1 MSRPSHRTDQH
12 RGDGQG
18 LPRVPAAFTPSPTVE
33 RALEVLPPLVVFQ
46 APRGYGKT
54 TTASAW
60 LRRPDLPDH
69 DLVWVGLPPRAVAR
83 DEFWAEVR
91 DSVVRAGYDDP
102 GPVLDGRDVG
112 RAAQERF
119 RHLVIVVDSFERVV
133 DETVDEELV
142 ELAQRHTNLHIV
154 LLTRAVRPVVA
165 LARAIA
171 PEAVVL
177 QAADFVL
184 TGEQTRQLGEELGV
198 PVTEKAAAEL
208 CTGLAGWPGLLRV
221 ALLTASFT
229 DEGEPLVDL
238 FSIAD
243 YLRIVLQDL
252 AVDGVDAALTSL
264 AVPESFTPELAEQLV
279 GAENIEATE
288 SILVRMRRAGL
299 LVTRGEG
306 EFAYPPILRDAANL
320 LLREDD
326 PARYWRLN
334 ADVARLCRAVGRMPQ
349 ALEHAVRSQDAAL
362 LAEVV
367 EESWPQLLAADRDKL
382 RDALAH
388 LQPEA
393 LAATP
398 TMIALRDH
406 VAPAE
411 LPRWFLEAVQ
421 SDLPVIAP
429 GSSTLAIAHDEA
441 DEPGV
446 ASTMLELAHVL
457 LGEADVLGAS
467 FACYDAVRRGTQ
479 DEYTLVREAGAGVA
493 LTTALLGHLDA
504 AERWMEWV
512 LARPDPPPG
521 PLETV
526 ARIVVPG
533 FLQLDRLADVDLPAE
548 PPDLPEAHQWLET
561 LIVYVWV
568 NRSLHLGNPAEVLG
582 DVEQYRDRNRHRPS
596 TWLGDSMLAAALIDL
611 CIATD
616 QLARAREIG
625 VQAGP
630 RRWESGL
637 LRAALARL
645 ALYSGDDQ
653 LALDVTKD
661 APAVAPVRPRIA
673 LKLSLVRT
681 VAAHRTGQRALAQ
694 EAMHLAT
701 RIVERTGMLR
711 PFLLVPR
718 ADLENVAAGLPNSRA
733 LLEKLDQAAVA
744 GPFPEAVRVEPLSGR
759 EIHVLREL
767 ATGRPVPIMARR
779 LFVSESTVKTQVRS
793 IYRKLGVHSRAEAL
807 ERGRLLGLLPPQE

>member
-1 MSRPSHRTDQH
+1 MSGPPHRAEH
-12 RGDGQG
+12 RGDGRG
-18 LPRVPAAFTPSPTVE
+18 LPRVPAAFTPSPAAE
-33 RALEVLPPLVVFQ
+33 RALQNLPPLVVLQ

-69 DLVWVGLPPRAVAR
+69 DLVWVGLPPRRVGR
-83 DEFWAEVR
+83 DEFWSELHDA
-91 DSVVRAGYDDP
+91 VVRAGYDDP
-102 GPVLDGRDVG
+102 GPVLDGRDLG

-119 RHLVIVVDSFERVV
+119 RHLVIVVDNFERLA
-133 DETVDEELV
+133 DESVDEELV
-142 ELAQRHTNLHIV
+142 DLAQRHENLHLV

-165 LARAIA
+165 LARAAA

-177 QAADFVL
+177 QPADFVL
-184 TGEQTRQLGEELGV
+184 APEQVRRLGEELGV

-208 CTGLAGWPGLLRV
+208 CAGLAGWPGLVRV

-229 DEGEPLVDL
+229 EEGEPVVDL

-252 AVDGVDAALTSL
+252 AVDGVDAVLTSL
-264 AVPESFTPELAEQLV
+264 AVPESFTPDLAEQLV
-279 GAENIEATE
+279 GADNIEQME
-288 SILVRMRRAGL
+288 WILVRMRRAGL
-299 LVTRGEG
+299 LVTKGDG
-306 EFAYPPILRDAANL
+306 SFAYPSIIRDAANV

-334 ADVARLCRAVGRMPQ
+334 ADVARLARAAGQFPE
-349 ALEHAVRSQDAAL
+349 ALEHAMRSQDPAL
-362 LAEVV
+362 VAEVV
-367 EESWPQLLAADRDKL
+367 EESWPRLLAADRGKL
-382 RDALAH
+382 RAALGH
-388 LQPEA
+388 LQPEV
-393 LAATP
+393 LAGTP
-398 TMIALRDH
+398 TMVALRDH
-406 VAPAE
+406 VAPPE

-421 SDLPVIAP
+421 SDLPVIDP

-446 ASTMLELAHVL
+446 SKTLLELAHVL
-457 LGEADVLGAS
+457 LGEGDVIGAA
-467 FACYDAVRRGTQ
+467 FACYDAVRRGT
-479 DEYTLVREAGAGVA
+479 DDDTLVREAGAGVA
-493 LTTALLGHLDA
+493 LTTALLGHLYGA
-504 AERWMEWV
+504 GRWMDWV
-512 LARPDPPPG
+512 LARPDPAPG

-526 ARIVVPG
+526 ARIVVPA
-533 FLQLDRLADVDLPAE
+533 FLRLDRLEDVELPEE

-561 LIVYVWV
+561 MVVYVWV
-568 NRSLHLGNPAEVLG
+568 SRSLHLGSPAEVLG
-582 DVEQYRDRNRHRPS
+582 DVEQYRDRNRHRPGR
-596 TWLGDSMLAAALIDL
+596 WLGESLLSAALIDL

-616 QLARAREIG
+616 QLARGREIG
-625 VQAGP
+625 NQAGP
-630 RRWESGL
+630 RRWENGL
-637 LRAALARL
+637 LRSALARL

-653 LALDVTKD
+653 LALDLTRE
-661 APAVAPVRPRIA
+661 APSIAPVRPRVA

-718 ADLENVAAGLPNSRA
+718 ADLENVAAGLPQSKA
-733 LLEKLDQAAVA
+733 LLEKLDQAAVS

-807 ERGRLLGLLPPQE
+807 ERGRLLGLLPPQD

>member
-1 MSRPSHRTDQH
+1 MSGPSHGAEQH
-12 RGDGQG
+12 RGDGRG
-18 LPRVPAAFTPSPTVE
+18 LPRVPAAFTPSPAAE
-33 RALEVLPPLVVFQ
+33 RALQNLPPLVVLQ

-69 DLVWVGLPPRAVAR
+69 DLVWVGLPPRAVGR
-83 DEFWAEVR
+83 DEFWSELHDA
-91 DSVVRAGYDDP
+91 VVRAGYDDP
-102 GPVLDGRDVG
+102 GPVLDGRG
-112 RAAQERF
+112 LGLAAQKRF
-119 RHLVIVVDSFERVV
+119 RHLVIVVDSFERLT
-133 DETVDEELV
+133 DESVDEELV
-142 ELAQRHTNLHIV
+142 DLAQRHENLHLV
-154 LLTRAVRPVVA
+154 LLTRTVRPVVS
-165 LARAIA
+165 LARAAA

-177 QAADFVL
+177 QPSDFVL
-184 TGEQTRQLGEELGV
+184 TPDQVRQLGEELGV
-198 PVTEKAAAEL
+198 PVTERAAAAL
-208 CTGLAGWPGLLRV
+208 CTGLSGWPGLVRV
-221 ALLTASFT
+221 ALLTASFGE
-229 DEGEPLVDL
+229 DGEPVVDL

-252 AVDGVDAALTSL
+252 SVDGVDAVLTSL

-279 GAENIEATE
+279 GAENIEQME
-288 SILVRMRRAGL
+288 GILVRMRRAGL
-299 LVTRGEG
+299 LVTKGEG
-306 EFAYPPILRDAANL
+306 TFAYPVIIRDAANL

-334 ADVARLCRAVGRMPQ
+334 ADVARLCRGAGQFPE
-349 ALEHAVRSQDAAL
+349 ALEHAMRSQDAEL
-362 LAEVV
+362 VAEVV
-367 EESWPQLLAADRDKL
+367 EESWQGLLAADRGKL
-382 RDALAH
+382 RDALGH
-388 LQPEA
+388 LQPAA
-393 LAATP
+393 LAGSP
-398 TMIALRDH
+398 TMVALRDH
-406 VAPAE
+406 VAPPE

-421 SDLPVIAP
+421 SDLPVIQP

-446 ASTMLELAHVL
+446 SAALLELAHVL
-457 LGEADVLGAS
+457 LGEADTVGAAY
-467 FACYDAVRRGTQ
+467 ACYDAVRRATDD
-479 DEYTLVREAGAGVA
+479 DERLVREAGAGVA
-493 LTTALLGHLDA
+493 LTTALLGQLQGASH
-504 AERWMEWV
+504 WMDWV
-512 LARPDPPPG
+512 LERPDPPPG

-526 ARIVVPG
+526 ARIVVPA
-533 FLQLDRLADVDLPAE
+533 FLRLDRLDDVDLPE
-548 PPDLPEAHQWLET
+548 RPPDLPESHQWLET
-561 LIVYVWV
+561 LVVYVWV
-568 NRSLHLGNPAEVLG
+568 GRSLHLGRPAEVLG
-582 DVEQYRDRNRHRPS
+582 DVEQYRDRNRHRPG
-596 TWLGDSMLAAALIDL
+596 TWLGQSLLSAALIDL

-616 QLARAREIG
+616 QLARGREIG
-625 VQAGP
+625 NLAGP
-630 RRWESGL
+630 RRFESGL

-653 LALDVTKD
+653 LALDLTRD
-661 APAVAPVRPRIA
+661 APSIAPVRPRVA

-718 ADLENVAAGLPNSRA
+718 ADLENVAAGLPQSKA
-733 LLEKLDQAAVA
+733 LLEKLDEAAVS

-807 ERGRLLGLLPPQE
+807 ERGRLLGLLPPQD